1 MFGVLGNIRND
12 FPAISDSR
20 TRSSPA
26 KPRELAPRPW
36 PDREQG
42 AKTSNAKG
50 IEPEAPFRTPT
61 QKNARRGSATCK
73 RPPTDPRSPRK
84 RPRTRKGRP
93 PPRGPAAFLLRE
105 DAGGARKRKGGPPRV
120 PPLPGALFAPPRPK
134 PCATR
139 PGGRRRPSLPQG
151 RPCSTFG
158 AGRLNFRVRHG
169 SGCAP
174 AARAAGPRGAL
185 RRGQR
190 RGGSALRAPWG
201 PHSARGRCPL
211 RTVGGGGGLLCV
223 PKGSAD

>member
-1 MFGVLGNIRND
+1 MFGVLGNMRDD

-36 PDREQG
+36 PDKELG
-42 AKTSNAKG
+42 AKTSNAEG
-50 IEPEAPFRTPT
+50 IEPETPSRTPT
-61 QKNARRGSATCK
+61 RQKRATRIGDMQKGRRQTREARARGPERK
-73 RPPTDPRSPRK
+73 RPPAPEGAGGLSSSRK
-84 RPRTRKGRP
+84 RGGRPQTKGGDPLGSP
-93 PPRGPAAFLLRE
+93 PPRHPVRASPPPAR
-105 DAGGARKRKGGPPRV
+105 
-120 PPLPGALFAPPRPK
+120 
-134 PCATR
+134 ATH

-190 RGGSALRAPWG
+190 RGGSALGAPWG
-201 PHSARGRCPL
+201 PHSA
-211 RTVGGGGGLLCV
+211 
-223 PKGSAD
+223 

>member
-1 MFGVLGNIRND
+1 MGD
-12 FPAISDSR
+12 ASKTAPDTKPWP
-20 TRSSPA
+20 TRGEPG
-26 KPRELAPRPW
+26 PRP
-36 PDREQG
+36 PHQV
-42 AKTSNAKG
+42 
-50 IEPEAPFRTPT
+50 RTPAFEGR
-61 QKNARRGSATCK
+61 NVRRRAGTESRAGGPIG
-73 RPPTDPRSPRK
+73 RRVPRAACT
-84 RPRTRKGRP
+84 RTRKGRP

-105 DAGGARKRKGGPPRV
+105 DAGAPANERGGTPSG
-120 PPLPGALFAPPRPK
+120 PPLPGALFAHPRPK

-185 RRGQR
+185 RRGLL

-201 PHSARGRCPL
+201 PHSA
-211 RTVGGGGGLLCV
+211 
-223 PKGSAD
+223 

>member
-1 MFGVLGNIRND
+1 MRND

-36 PDREQG
+36 PDKEQG

-50 IEPEAPFRTPT
+50 IEPETPFRTPT
-61 QKNARRGSATCK
+61 RQKTRDADRRHAKGRRQTREARARGPEREKAA
-73 RPPTDPRSPRK
+73 
-84 RPRTRKGRP
+84 RPRGGRRPFFFAKTRGA
-93 PPRGPAAFLLRE
+93 PANE
-105 DAGGARKRKGGPPRV
+105 GGGPPRV
-120 PPLPGALFAPPRPK
+120 PPLPGALLAPPRPK

-185 RRGQR
+185 RRGLL
-190 RGGSALRAPWG
+190 RGGEALRAPWG
-201 PHSARGRCPL
+201 PHSARGKDGLENGRG
-211 RTVGGGGGLLCV
+211 RRGLLCV

>member
-1 MFGVLGNIRND
+1 MQKAADR
-12 FPAISDSR
+12 
-20 TRSSPA
+20 PA
-26 KPRELAPRPW
+26 KPA
-36 PDREQG
+36 Q
-42 AKTSNAKG
+42 
-50 IEPEAPFRTPT
+50 EAP
-61 QKNARRGSATCK
+61 NAK
-73 RPPTDPRSPRK
+73 RPPAPEGAGGLSSSRK
-84 RPRTRKGRP
+84 RGGRPQTKGGTPSGPP
-93 PPRGPAAFLLRE
+93 PPRRPVRASPPPAR
-105 DAGGARKRKGGPPRV
+105 
-120 PPLPGALFAPPRPK
+120 
-134 PCATR
+134 ATR

-185 RRGQR
+185 RRGLR
-190 RGGSALRAPWG
+190 KGGEALRAPWG